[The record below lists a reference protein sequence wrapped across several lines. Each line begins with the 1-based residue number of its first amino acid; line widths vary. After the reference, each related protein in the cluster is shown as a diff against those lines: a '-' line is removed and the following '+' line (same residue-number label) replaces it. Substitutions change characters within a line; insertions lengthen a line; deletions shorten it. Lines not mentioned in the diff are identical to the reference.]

1 MAIEDLIL
9 MDEYYNANRDEISR
23 LVSNFLD
30 KLVEIRPEVCLR
42 VEILSDGNVWRG
54 YFYEPKNWGEKDIY
68 YGYIDI
74 IPNYLKT
81 EKPSHIKVYCSNPKF
96 ELWIV
101 NLIDLINRDIPKPDE
116 DFISVEKLLLKVED
130 KDSHREIVKLY
141 LEDYSIPRIK
151 KELCLNITEKR
162 IYNIISECRNQLK
175 KEFHL
180 PYHQEWRN
188 KKLE

>member
-9 MDEYYNANRDEISR
+9 LDKYYDANRDEILH

-30 KLVEIRPEVCLR
+30 KLVELRPKVRLR
-42 VEILSDGNVWRG
+42 VEMLSEGNVWRG

-68 YGYIDI
+68 YGYIEI
-74 IPNYLKT
+74 IPNYLRT

-101 NLIDLINRDIPKPDE
+101 NLIELINRDIPKPEE
-116 DFISVEKLLLKVED
+116 DFISVERLLLKIKD
-130 KDSHREIVKLY
+130 KDSHREIVRLY
-141 LEDYSIPRIK
+141 LKGCSTPMIK
-151 KELCLNITEKR
+151 EKLKLTISVKR
-162 IYNIISECRNQLK
+162 INNIISDCRNQLK
-175 KEFHL
+175 PDFHL

-188 KKLE
+188 KKST